1 MSSMHVRT
9 LVSRMKMRF
18 ISKLQYVDQNNPT
31 QDSSIYSSIL
41 YDKYMYLTKL
51 YDRLPDLRQNFKKIL
66 YLSHP
71 FESITKTI
79 TSSFIPQAESSS
91 RTDGTPQ
98 AESLGH
104 AKGMQM
110 KITNAFM
117 KMYECLMYL
126 DKIDVLSK
134 LFKSNALRMYDVAGA
149 PGMFVL
155 ATEQYLRKYHPN
167 VKLDWQASSLEKLD
181 DNTALIDQYG
191 LYSANPERYK
201 SCDVMNSTDIANILK
216 TCKGKFDLVTGDI
229 GIYHDDSWDKLQ
241 EEVQHNLE
249 YGQASFAVNLCNTGG
264 AMYLKM
270 YSLVTYPT
278 LSLLNELTKYFENV
292 YVCKPFTSRILNDE
306 CYILCTNRNGVDAS
320 AMLKGDVG
328 VQKYI
333 NQSLL
338 YSFESAR
345 LNTKYW
351 ILGLVQRIVKTK
363 SNITLNEIRNNSMF
377 ELFYR
382 ELEELMKE
390 FESL

>member
-1 MSSMHVRT
+1 
-9 LVSRMKMRF
+9 
-18 ISKLQYVDQNNPT
+18 
-31 QDSSIYSSIL
+31 
-41 YDKYMYLTKL
+41 MYLTKL
-51 YDRLPDLRQNFKKIL
+51 YDKLPDLRQNFKKIL

-79 TSSFIPQAESSS
+79 SSSFIPNGSPIAKDS
-91 RTDGTPQ
+91 
-98 AESLGH
+98 GH
-104 AKGMQM
+104 SKGMSM

-126 DKIDVLSK
+126 DKIDVLTK
-134 LFKSNALRMYDVAGA
+134 LFKSNVLHIYDVAGA

-155 ATEQYLRKYHPN
+155 ATEQYLHKYHPN

-181 DNTALIDQYG
+181 NNTALIDQYG

-201 SCDVMNSTDIANILK
+201 SCDVTNSTDIANILK

-320 AMLKGDVG
+320 AMLKMQIDNG
-328 VQKYI
+328 QKYI

-363 SNITLNEIRNNSMF
+363 PNITLNEIRNNSMF

>member
-1 MSSMHVRT
+1 
-9 LVSRMKMRF
+9 MRF
-18 ISKLQYVDQNNPT
+18 ISKLQYADQNNPT
-31 QDSSIYSSIL
+31 QDTSIYSSIL

-51 YDRLPDLRQNFKKIL
+51 YDRLLDLRQNFKKIL

-79 TSSFIPQAESSS
+79 TSSFIPNDA
-91 RTDGTPQ
+91 PQ
-98 AESLGH
+98 DESLSH
-104 AKGMQM
+104 AKGVPM

-117 KMYECLMYL
+117 KMYECLTYL
-126 DKIDVLSK
+126 DKSDVLPK
-134 LFKSNALRMYDVAGA
+134 LFKSNALHMYDIAGA

-155 ATEQYLRKYHPN
+155 ATEQYLHKYHPN
-167 VKLDWQASSLEKLD
+167 VKLDWQSSSLEKLD
-181 DNTALIDQYG
+181 DNTALLDQYG
-191 LYSANPERYK
+191 LYSANPERYQ
-201 SCDVMNSTDIANILK
+201 SCDVTNSTDIANILK
-216 TCKGKFDLVTGDI
+216 TCTGKFDLVTGDI
-229 GIYHDDSWDKLQ
+229 GIYHEDSWDKLQ

-270 YSLVTYPT
+270 YSLVTYST

-306 CYILCTNRNGVDAS
+306 CYILCTNRNSKSAS
-320 AMLKGDVG
+320 DMLKADMNAKVTGGDTG
-328 VQKYI
+328 EKYCV

-338 YSFESAR
+338 YSFESTR

-351 ILGLVQRIVKTK
+351 ILGLVQRIVK
-363 SNITLNEIRNNSMF
+363 SRPNITLDDIRHNQMF

-382 ELEELMKE
+382 ELDVLMKE